1 MNTLALLHS
10 HSSLSPLFTIM
21 GVICI
26 GSVWWSKAQLRPKWP
41 RVKMTNP
48 AAFVVPPSSS
58 TPSTST
64 PSSSVVGVTL
74 DAIMEQLQWMHVD
87 FGGRLDYL
95 TDEMCQMN
103 TMIGCIARRQ
113 ARISGYGPSPS
124 PSPERLVVS
133 PSEDD
138 EDDVGYPDNN
148 EMKTS

>member
-58 TPSTST
+58 TPSTSI

-74 DAIMEQLQWMHVD
+74 DAIMEQLQWMHAD

-103 TMIGCIARRQ
+103 TMIGCIAHRQ